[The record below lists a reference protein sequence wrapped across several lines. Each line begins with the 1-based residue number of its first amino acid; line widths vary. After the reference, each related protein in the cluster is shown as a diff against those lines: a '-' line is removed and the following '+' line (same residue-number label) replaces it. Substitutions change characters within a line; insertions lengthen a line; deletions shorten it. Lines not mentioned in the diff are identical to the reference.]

1 MNLMQTINF
10 LFIPEALL
18 SVIFLVI
25 FFMLFGFGIWLYLRC
40 KDELINL
47 NKSAELMYGKVSN
60 KISPETFIKAEI
72 DKLSANEGVIE
83 GIPDAFV
90 NIGILAT
97 FIGLGVAIQ
106 GAAELL
112 STDTFEIEKL
122 IDLLGII
129 AFKFQTS
136 VWGILF
142 SLLFRRFIVEQY
154 FYYKQEIIDKVR
166 ERLYTKERDGIR
178 ILLEKQNDL
187 LTKQFE
193 YKQQINESRQE
204 QTERYAAIIQ
214 NKYNEFNALID
225 MKLNDIINAQNTN
238 HNDLI
243 NRQNAQYVKLIE
255 LKTQFHNEDSAFNRE
270 SQAKQFELLN
280 KMQTERNEQLAN
292 NHESMIE
299 HFEKIQQLMTDSDER
314 MQTALN
320 EQFNAVIKI
329 HEELSKYINATEQ
342 FTETTEQF
350 AQDTLM
356 LNDYVENY
364 RKTVENSF
372 DKLTNTHKELSEK
385 QSNILLATK
394 QTIEDIEK
402 IYIRCEHQYKQHIDD
417 VQKAF
422 LLKEDEY
429 VQEMRNKLNNMFK
442 ITGET
447 FRNNIAKIS
456 DDYNSIFKMTVENF
470 KETLDNN
477 IAKVS
482 SDYNKVLNIF
492 NENFNANIKKVN
504 NDYVQELQHFGEVA
518 NSLSEAINGIDQKNQ
533 AAFTKTAEVINS
545 FNTAAQQQITNIST
559 IYNQMD
565 TLLKN
570 IAVLNQ
576 NAIKEQNETLQKF
589 ANTFTSII
597 NSIQT
602 EQLKNI
608 ESNAQKLNVVTTS
621 IANLSKAVS
630 TEQTQINDNAQV
642 FQQNL
647 MQKYLDMFNSISQTF
662 KTTNDS
668 LNNINKSINEE
679 QNQLAES
686 INNNNDLLLILQ
698 NNLNETLKLL
708 TKQQKTTALAQ
719 SSDIAKLNTSI
730 DDIRKLLNE
739 QLKQMQVQNEDKPF
753 VNSVKESTDRLKST
767 LKNFMEQT
775 KQNDNKST
783 KKSEAGVK
791 K

>member
-1 MNLMQTINF
+1 
-10 LFIPEALL
+10 
-18 SVIFLVI
+18 
-25 FFMLFGFGIWLYLRC
+25 
-40 KDELINL
+40 
-47 NKSAELMYGKVSN
+47 
-60 KISPETFIKAEI
+60 
-72 DKLSANEGVIE
+72 
-83 GIPDAFV
+83 
-90 NIGILAT
+90 
-97 FIGLGVAIQ
+97 
-106 GAAELL
+106 
-112 STDTFEIEKL
+112 
-122 IDLLGII
+122 
-129 AFKFQTS
+129 
-136 VWGILF
+136 
-142 SLLFRRFIVEQY
+142 
-154 FYYKQEIIDKVR
+154 
-166 ERLYTKERDGIR
+166 
-178 ILLEKQNDL
+178 
-187 LTKQFE
+187 
-193 YKQQINESRQE
+193 
-204 QTERYAAIIQ
+204 
-214 NKYNEFNALID
+214 

-533 AAFTKTAEVINS
+533 AAFTKTAEVING

-559 IYNQMD
+559 IYNQID